1 MLVTIRSDEKVI
13 APSASCQEIFQH
25 FPAGA
30 KVSQSV
36 SFLPLENVLWLAR
49 GTNVSSI
56 ELKKEQVALVESLR
70 GRQFR
75 IEFCSFLEFLRRGVG
90 LSLA

>member
-25 FPAGA
+25 FRAGG
-30 KVSQSV
+30 KVSQGV
-36 SFLPLENVLWLAR
+36 SFLPLENVLWLGT
-49 GTNVSSI
+49 GTNVPW
-56 ELKKEQVALVESLR
+56 ELRAAVNSLR
-70 GRQFR
+70 GHQLGIKLCR
-75 IEFCSFLEFLRRGVG
+75 FLKFLRRGVG